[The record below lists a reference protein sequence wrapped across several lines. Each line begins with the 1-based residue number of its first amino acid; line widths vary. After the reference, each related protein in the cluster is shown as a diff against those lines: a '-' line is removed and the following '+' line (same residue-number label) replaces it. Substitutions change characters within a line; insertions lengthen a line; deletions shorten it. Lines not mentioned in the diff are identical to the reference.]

1 MRFDNGVFEL
11 AAGRSGQLPAGDLPE
26 IVFSG
31 KSNVGKSSL
40 INKLLNRKN
49 LARVSATPGKTAT
62 INFYRLDQARLVD
75 LPGYGYAK
83 VSLAEKKRWAELVEG
98 YFQQERNLAL
108 VVQLVD
114 MRHPPTKDDLHMIEF
129 LCDGGFPFLVALTK
143 SDKLNQTERRQRLAA
158 LEEAFSDYEGL
169 RLIPFC
175 QVDAALAAREG
186 EGDLSLAYW
195 QRVHRDFFEK
205 ELAPYGER
213 FDEGMELIFEE
224 FELVYER

>member
-158 LEEAFSDYEGL
+158 LEEAFSDDEGL
-169 RLIPFC
+169 RLIPFSS
-175 QVDAALAAREG
+175 VTG
-186 EGDLSLAYW
+186 EGVEELREILSSVA
-195 QRVHRDFFEK
+195 EEPE
-205 ELAPYGER
+205 ELG
-213 FDEGMELIFEE
+213 
-224 FELVYER
+224 

>member
-143 SDKLNQTERRQRLAA
+143 SDKLNQTERRHRLAA

-169 RLIPFC
+169 RLIPFSS
-175 QVDAALAAREG
+175 VTG
-186 EGDLSLAYW
+186 EGVEELREILSSVA
-195 QRVHRDFFEK
+195 EEPE
-205 ELAPYGER
+205 ELG
-213 FDEGMELIFEE
+213 
-224 FELVYER
+224 

>member
-11 AAGRSGQLPAGDLPE
+11 AAGRSSQLPAGDLPE

-158 LEEAFSDYEGL
+158 REEAFSDYEGL
-169 RLIPFC
+169 RLIPFSS
-175 QVDAALAAREG
+175 VTG
-186 EGDLSLAYW
+186 EGVEELREILSSVA
-195 QRVHRDFFEK
+195 EEPE
-205 ELAPYGER
+205 ELG
-213 FDEGMELIFEE
+213 
-224 FELVYER
+224 

>member
-11 AAGRSGQLPAGDLPE
+11 AVGRSGQLPAGDLPE

-158 LEEAFSDYEGL
+158 LEEAFSDYESL
-169 RLIPFC
+169 RLIPFSS
-175 QVDAALAAREG
+175 VTG
-186 EGDLSLAYW
+186 EGVEELREILSSVA
-195 QRVHRDFFEK
+195 EEPE
-205 ELAPYGER
+205 ELG
-213 FDEGMELIFEE
+213 
-224 FELVYER
+224 

>member
-158 LEEAFSDYEGL
+158 LEEALSDYEGL
-169 RLIPFC
+169 RLIPFSS
-175 QVDAALAAREG
+175 VTG
-186 EGDLSLAYW
+186 EGVEELREILSSVA
-195 QRVHRDFFEK
+195 EEPE
-205 ELAPYGER
+205 ELG
-213 FDEGMELIFEE
+213 
-224 FELVYER
+224 

>member
-98 YFQQERNLAL
+98 YFHQERNLAL

-158 LEEAFSDYEGL
+158 LEEAFSDYEGP
-169 RLIPFC
+169 RLIPFSS
-175 QVDAALAAREG
+175 VTG
-186 EGDLSLAYW
+186 EGVEELREILSS
-195 QRVHRDFFEK
+195 VVEEPE
-205 ELAPYGER
+205 ELG
-213 FDEGMELIFEE
+213 
-224 FELVYER
+224 

>member
-11 AAGRSGQLPAGDLPE
+11 AAGRSSQLPAGDLPE

-158 LEEAFSDYEGL
+158 LEEAFSDYEVL
-169 RLIPFC
+169 RLIPFSS
-175 QVDAALAAREG
+175 VTG
-186 EGDLSLAYW
+186 EGVEELREILSSVA
-195 QRVHRDFFEK
+195 EEPE
-205 ELAPYGER
+205 ELG
-213 FDEGMELIFEE
+213 
-224 FELVYER
+224 

>member
-1 MRFDNGVFEL
+1 M
-11 AAGRSGQLPAGDLPE
+11 
-26 IVFSG
+26 
-31 KSNVGKSSL
+31 GKSSL

-169 RLIPFC
+169 RLIPFSS
-175 QVDAALAAREG
+175 VTG
-186 EGDLSLAYW
+186 EGVEELREILSSVA
-195 QRVHRDFFEK
+195 K
-205 ELAPYGER
+205 EPE
-213 FDEGMELIFEE
+213 ELG
-224 FELVYER
+224 